1 MIKDKLSTSSEIK
14 LFISQEKRKK
24 LEVRSVW
31 QGIQVSQ
38 DLFQLQVQIKDFN
51 CQKILTVTF
60 QWEEKMKKKD
70 AEF

>member
-60 QWEEKMKKKD
+60 QWEEKMEKKD